1 MSAPTWNITAAGVC
15 HTGGKSTNED
25 AFFVKSAANGI
36 SVHMGVFDGHGADV
50 GRRAAEIARDV
61 VGASDGSRPG
71 ALFATAERA
80 LKDYILT
87 TKAGATEQPDGSIY
101 TRDWMGISAPTQGG
115 TTATEVTVA
124 DGKVRVAHVGDS
136 EVMVINLETGD
147 WVRLNNDHS
156 STAIT
161 EFQRALAV
169 CPNPPTVTFDTA
181 GGQFGR
187 GQGPRPTF
195 VLGPDGNYQ
204 LNPTGGYYYSN
215 VSGDWA
221 AYVRRDGV
229 ALNMFRALG
238 DFHLKAIGLT
248 AEPDVLEHTLTPHKT
263 LVVAASDGL
272 YDNFTAEQL
281 RDFVMGMWRGSSPTA
296 EQLRDAILAEG
307 LKRGFKNFGKT
318 GQDNTTVCVALCAP
332 AQATQIRLPL
342 GFGTLCRTVPAADAL
357 RMAVM
362 LRGSNIGLTLAG
374 GVLTCKGP
382 LDWLEARVLVTAV

>member
-1 MSAPTWNITAAGVC
+1 MSAPIWNITAAGVC
-15 HTGGKSTNED
+15 HAGGKSTNED
-25 AFFVKSAANGI
+25 AFFVKSVPAA
-36 SVHMGVFDGHGADV
+36 VHMGVFDGHGADV
-50 GRRAAEIARDV
+50 GRRAAELARDV

-71 ALFATAERA
+71 SLFATAERA
-80 LKDYILT
+80 LKDYILN
-87 TKAGATEQPDGSIY
+87 TKPGAQEWPDGSLSLR
-101 TRDWMGISAPTQGG
+101 TWMGNLAPAQGG
-115 TTATEVTVA
+115 TTATEVTIS

-136 EVMVINLETGD
+136 EVLVINLETGD

-156 STAIT
+156 ATAVT
-161 EFQRALAV
+161 EFQRALSV
-169 CPNPPTVTFDTA
+169 CPNPPLVTFDTA

-238 DFHLKAIGLT
+238 DFHLKAVGLS

-281 RDFVMGMWRGSSPTA
+281 RDFVMSIYRSTPAATA

-307 LKRGFKNFGKT
+307 LKRGYKNFGRT
-318 GQDNTTVCVALCAP
+318 GQDNTTVCVAL
-332 AQATQIRLPL
+332 AQPQEAAQIRLPL

-357 RMAVM
+357 RMAVK
-362 LRGSNIGLTLAG
+362 LRDAGIGLTLAG
-374 GVLTCKGP
+374 GVLTCREP
-382 LDWLEARVLVTAV
+382 LDWLEARVLVEAV

>member
-1 MSAPTWNITAAGVC
+1 MSAPIWNITAAGVC

-25 AFFVKSAANGI
+25 AFFVKSGPGGASA
-36 SVHMGVFDGHGADV
+36 HMGVFDGHGADV

-71 ALFATAERA
+71 ALFAEAERQ
-80 LKDYILT
+80 LKQHILT
-87 TKAGATEQPDGSIY
+87 TKPGAQEWPDGSLSLR
-101 TRDWMGISAPTQGG
+101 TWTGAPAPAQGG

-156 STAIT
+156 STAVT
-161 EFQRALAV
+161 EFQRALAA

-187 GQGPRPTF
+187 GHGPRPTF
-195 VLGPDGNYQ
+195 VLGADGNYQ

-238 DFHLKAIGLT
+238 DFHLKAVGLS

-281 RDFVMGMWRGSSPTA
+281 RDFVMSLWRSGSMTA
-296 EQLRDAILAEG
+296 EQLRDAILVEG
-307 LKRGFKNFGKT
+307 LKRGFKNFGRT
-318 GQDNTTVCVALCAP
+318 GQDNTTVCVAL
-332 AQATQIRLPL
+332 AQPHSTAQIRLPL

-362 LRGSNIGLTLAG
+362 LRGAGIGLTLAG
-374 GVLTCKGP
+374 GVLTCKDP
-382 LDWLEARVLVTAV
+382 LDWLEARVLAAAV